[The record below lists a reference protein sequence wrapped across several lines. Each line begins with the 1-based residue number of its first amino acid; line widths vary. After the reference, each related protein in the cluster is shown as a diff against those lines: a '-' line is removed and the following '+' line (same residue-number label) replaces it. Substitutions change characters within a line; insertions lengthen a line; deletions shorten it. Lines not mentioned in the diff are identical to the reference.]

1 MRPDPVAV
9 TLGSASLLPP
19 YVACFSFVPFVPFVM
34 PSSSQ
39 RYGASATGIG
49 TDVAITPERITPEFT
64 TENAKMIREFIGLGI
79 FDKDRNPDLTL
90 FPTDLNVSDRMDVL
104 AGLLSARGLSDARIE
119 KVLGAN
125 FARVM
130 TEVWG

>member
-1 MRPDPVAV
+1 
-9 TLGSASLLPP
+9 
-19 YVACFSFVPFVPFVM
+19 
-34 PSSSQ
+34 
-39 RYGASATGIG
+39 
-49 TDVAITPERITPEFT
+49 
-64 TENAKMIREFIGLGI
+64 MIREFIGLGI

-104 AGLLSARGLSDARIE
+104 AGLLSARGFSDARIE